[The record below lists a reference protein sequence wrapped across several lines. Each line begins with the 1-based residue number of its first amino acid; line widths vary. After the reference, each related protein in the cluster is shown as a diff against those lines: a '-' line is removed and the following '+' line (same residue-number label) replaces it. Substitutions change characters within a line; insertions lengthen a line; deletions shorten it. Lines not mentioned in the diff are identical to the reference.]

1 MSLYAYSE
9 ANSVLH
15 KNLKLEKHF
24 EGGENEEETV
34 LAVRRSSSTLSLPSA
49 FAESSFLPLAAG
61 YFVQTEILK
70 DEVPS
75 PYAGKR
81 AASGARKEGNLL
93 LTSLVD

>member
-34 LAVRRSSSTLSLPSA
+34 LARSSSTLSLPSA
-49 FAESSFLPLAAG
+49 FADSSFLPLAAG